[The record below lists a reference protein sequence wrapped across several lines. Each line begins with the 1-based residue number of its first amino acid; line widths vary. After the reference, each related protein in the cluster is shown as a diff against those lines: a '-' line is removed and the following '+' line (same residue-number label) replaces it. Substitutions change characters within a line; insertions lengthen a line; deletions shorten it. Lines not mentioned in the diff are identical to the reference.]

1 MNKSFKIALIVLL
14 SLLLISFS
22 GLFIVL
28 LNSSKVNGFSFNLD
42 FAEEQNLAFD
52 KEYNNDYSNIKV
64 NSNIGDVKFIKSEND
79 NFSVKLYAES
89 DKDFSIKENNNEL
102 IINYEY
108 ESNKIVIFGINKTP
122 RIEVYVPSNYSG
134 KLDIKSNT
142 GDVKVDSFDVDVVAK
157 LNTGDIK
164 VGNVKSYDVT
174 TDTGDVKLTSAK
186 SANIVTTTGDVKV
199 GSANTLSIKSK
210 TGDIKVDS
218 ISGDIQIS
226 SGTGDVFVEKL
237 NITKNSSIT
246 SNTGDILIN
255 STNEIYV
262 EVKTNTGDTKI
273 NNNYRD
279 AKYELKLKTSTGDIK
294 INN

>member
-1 MNKSFKIALIVLL
+1 MSKSFKITLIVLL

-28 LNSSKVNGFSFNLD
+28 LNSSKINNFSFGLD
-42 FAEEQNLAFD
+42 FGEEQNLAFD

-89 DKDFSIKENNNEL
+89 DKDFSVKENNNEL

-108 ESNKIVIFGINKTP
+108 ESNKIVIFGINRTP

-134 KLDIKSNT
+134 NFDIKSNT
-142 GDVKVDSFDVDVVAK
+142 GDVKIDSFDVDVVAK

-164 VGNVKSYDVT
+164 VANVKSYDVT

-210 TGDIKVDS
+210 TGDVKVDS
-218 ISGDIQIS
+218 ISGDIRIS
-226 SGTGDVFVEKL
+226 SGTGDVYVKKL
-237 NITKNSSIT
+237 DITKNSSIT
-246 SNTGDILIN
+246 ANTGDILIN

-262 EVKTNTGDTKI
+262 DSKTNTGDTKI
-273 NNNYRD
+273 NNNYRN
-279 AKYELKLKTSTGDIK
+279 AKYELKLKTNTGDITV
-294 INN
+294 NN